1 MREARP
7 NLKYGYVMSVPKMSS
22 TFTIY
27 PTVQPVTP
35 LLVFKYSSKC
45 LISTHKI
52 KAREP
57 RWIQKHKKGDC
68 GDIEQEMVSGVQ
80 VEWYGLLRVWVLN
93 DT

>member
-1 MREARP
+1 MRLKLCIMFDYTLYSQILQLISYEFKVMREARP

-35 LLVFKYSSKC
+35 LLIFKYSSKC

-57 RWIQKHKKGDC
+57 R
-68 GDIEQEMVSGVQ
+68 
-80 VEWYGLLRVWVLN
+80 
-93 DT
+93 